1 MAKFESFTR
10 PPHSAHVGFGQR
22 KPTMMDRQLAQM
34 RLMREE
40 EDARITNDE
49 QLRHELFDFTNFEDT
64 DEYGFPKTTKFQIP
78 DSVSDV
84 YVPQSKEKDA
94 PQEKDVTPGSDV
106 PPPSE

>member
-1 MAKFESFTR
+1 MARSERFIY

-40 EDARITNDE
+40 DEARISNDE
-49 QLRHELFDFTNFEDT
+49 QLRYELFDFTNFEDI

-78 DSVSDV
+78 DSVPDV
-84 YVPQSKEKDA
+84 YVPKSKETDASQKKDIN
-94 PQEKDVTPGSDV
+94 PDSDTP
-106 PPPSE
+106 PLSE